1 MLPCNARGF
10 TLLEVLVAL
19 SIASVSVAV
28 VLMSLADSAKNVQL
42 NRHYQ
47 YGLSLAQSQLE
58 EVVSRQP
65 LMPGNQSGVSGSYRW
80 KSQVSV
86 LSEDDITTRFR
97 LYRIRVEVSWNN
109 RADYPVSLQTMRLGA
124 VYVE

>member
-28 VLMSLADSAKNVQL
+28 VLTSLADSAKNVQL

-47 YGLSLAQSQLE
+47 YGLNLAQSQLE
-58 EVVSRQP
+58 EVVSRQ
-65 LMPGNQSGVSGSYRW
+65 LLIPGSQSGVSGNYRW
-80 KSQVSV
+80 KSHVSI
-86 LSEDDITTRFR
+86 LSEDDITPRFR